1 MARVKL
7 VERDQVPAEVEEL
20 FQRIEAKGAKIIN
33 LYRAIALTPPMI
45 SSFLKL
51 GNCLLNKA
59 ELSPKLRELAIL
71 RIAKLSGSD
80 YEWTQ
85 HVPIAREVG
94 ISQQQIDDVHQW
106 EDSVY
111 FNGEER
117 AILQYTDEVARN
129 VRAADGTFE
138 ALRKHLSDRSIVELT
153 MSVGYWGMI
162 ARVLVSLEIE
172 LEEQSVGSAGDL
184 LGKRSVPGL

>member
-7 VERDQVPAEVEEL
+7 VEKDQAPPEVEEL

-71 RIAKLSGSD
+71 RIAKLSGSE

-94 ISQQQIDDVHQW
+94 VSRQQIDDVHQW
-106 EDSVY
+106 EDSAN
-111 FNGEER
+111 FNHEER
-117 AILQYTDEVARN
+117 AALQYTDEVALS
-129 VRAADGTFE
+129 VKATDGTFE
-138 ALRKHLSDRSIVELT
+138 ALRKHLSERSIVELT
-153 MSVGYWGMI
+153 MSIGYWGMI
-162 ARVLVSLEIE
+162 ARVLVPLEIE
-172 LEEQSVGSAGDL
+172 IEEQSVGSARDL
-184 LGKRSVPGL
+184 LGKGSGPGF